1 MTLVTR
7 NLCMFAGQLENDI
20 FMIEISPIS
29 VNAVMAGQAVLPICM
44 AMDLHELKLD
54 FLVTDHADRLVE
66 FGKIIPVAIVANKR
80 RTIGLFLVGEEGITS
95 EIMREIHILHIG
107 QRCFRAA
114 MIRVTFSAGNS
125 GITLVDHAMD

>member
-7 NLCMFAGQLENDI
+7 NLCMFAGQLEDDF
-20 FMIEISPIS
+20 FMIEIMPKGIY
-29 VNAVMAGQAVLPICM
+29 AVMAAYAIIPICM

-95 EIMREIHILHIG
+95 EIMRKIHILHIG
-107 QRCFRAA
+107 QWCSRAA
-114 MIRVTFSAGNS
+114 MIRVTLSAGNS
-125 GITLVDHAMD
+125 GFTLIDHAMD